1 MAANG
6 ISTLPTKEARQI
18 AKLELAQTKRQQ
30 AGTPGYRVLNNYNT
44 ELLPAVY
51 DGNTV
56 VPQYPELVPGRPWQA
71 GGPAPTNFNS
81 ILTEGSEP
89 IITEGGDTLI
99 SE

>member
-18 AKLELAQTKRQQ
+18 AKLELAQAKRQQ

-44 ELLPAVY
+44 ALLPAVY
-51 DGNTV
+51 SGNTV
-56 VPQYPELVPGRPWQA
+56 APQYPELVAGRPWVA
-71 GGPAPTNFNS
+71 GTPVATFNF
-81 ILTEGSEP
+81 ILTEVSDP
-89 IITEGGDTLI
+89 IITEGGNNLI